1 MTPAARSP
9 ACPSQPSTRIGR
21 CSSSARPDVGD
32 RRGVLSEQRVGALG
46 DRDRTLRVGAQG
58 EARHAEG
65 GRLLLHPAGVG
76 DDCARADLQAEEVE
90 IADRLHGAD
99 AGTLEAEQQPFGPQ
113 PFRGARVDREEDG
126 SVGGESG
133 ERCHDASQLVALVD
147 VGWAMQGHEHV
158 LAAADR
164 KRLPR
169 PAVLGARL
177 EAAQGVDHG
186 VADEVDPAFI
196 DALGDEVRRGFGA
209 VGEEEVGEPIGEDAV
224 DLLGHRPV
232 PGAQAGLDVRNRD
245 PELGCRQRH
254 GERRVDVAADAHQF
268 RWILEQDAL
277 ERPRER
283 APSAR
288 RGIRIPR
295 RGRRRARGTRGPPA
309 TRPTSGR
316 RNAVRCER
324 RAGPCPPASRSAEMT
339 GAILTK
345 FGRAPTTWT
354 TVGAIYGV
362 TKHFKQRSCRSGC
375 ENA

>member
-1 MTPAARSP
+1 M
-9 ACPSQPSTRIGR
+9 
-21 CSSSARPDVGD
+21 D
-32 RRGVLSEQRVGALG
+32 
-46 DRDRTLRVGAQG
+46 
-58 EARHAEG
+58 
-65 GRLLLHPAGVG
+65 PAGVG

-99 AGTLEAEQQPFGPQ
+99 AGALEAEQQPFGPQ
-113 PFRGARVDREEDG
+113 TFRGARVDREENG
-126 SVGGESG
+126 SVGGQSG

-177 EAAQGVDHG
+177 EAAQGIDHG

-196 DALGDEVRRGFGA
+196 DAFGDEVRRGFGA
-209 VGEEEVGEPIGEDAV
+209 VDEEEVGEPIGEDPV

-254 GERRVDVAADAHQF
+254 GKRRVDVAANAHQF

-277 ERPRER
+277 DGLE
-283 APSAR
+283 SAR
-288 RGIRIPR
+288 RLRAVGSGSHAEEDVGLGELEVRQQLGRHPGVVMLSGVNDALDHVRPLLQR
-295 RGRRRARGTRGPPA
+295 RDDRGHLDEVRARTDHVDDGG
-309 TRPTSGR
+309 GHLR
-316 RNAVRCER
+316 RNQALQATPV
-324 RAGPCPPASRSAEMT
+324 
-339 GAILTK
+339 
-345 FGRAPTTWT
+345 
-354 TVGAIYGV
+354 
-362 TKHFKQRSCRSGC
+362 
-375 ENA
+375 